1 MKLKLVFIIFF
12 ITIASSFSQL
22 KKSEVLDKVVAIVG
36 DEAIT
41 DSEVKGR
48 IIFLIQQNPKL
59 KFDDP
64 KVYSDVLNSII
75 DEKLILAKAK
85 EDSITVT
92 DEEIEQ
98 RWQLFLE
105 QSIMQL
111 GSEQRVE
118 QVYGMSIPKM
128 KNEFKD
134 DIRNKLL
141 SQKLIEREMMKVEI
155 TQKDVEEFYTKFKD
169 SIPNIPEAISV
180 YRIVKKVKPK
190 MQQKEDIFKLAL
202 KIRDSIIMT
211 GDFERFAK
219 TYSEDIA
226 TKNEG
231 GDLGWIQKG
240 KFLPELEKVGFS
252 MLVGEISLPIETPLG
267 FHIIKLKEKKKD
279 EINVS
284 HILFRLGQGE
294 EEKEIAKRFLDSIR
308 SKITN
313 LEDFKKIAKQYSDD
327 EDTKGFGGFVGNMT
341 LESFPASVAEA
352 LKEIKEGE
360 ITKVLPYETEINKQ
374 SYQILFKEKTI
385 PSHKAN
391 IEQDFQILQQQAQQY
406 KRMTAYNQWIES
418 LRKKLYWEIIPN

>member
-1 MKLKLVFIIFF
+1 MKLKLIIVLFL
-12 ITIASSFSQL
+12 ISSTLLFSQL
-22 KKSEVLDKVVAIVG
+22 KKGEVLDKIVAIVG

-48 IIFLIQQNPKL
+48 IIFLLQQNPKL

-64 KVYSDVLNSII
+64 KIYSDVLNSII

-85 EDSITVT
+85 EDSVIVS

-98 RWQLFLE
+98 RWQMFME

-128 KNEFKD
+128 KNEFKE

-141 SQKLIEREMMKVEI
+141 SNKLIERELMKVEVS
-155 TQKDVEEFYTKFKD
+155 QKDVEEFFNLYKD
-169 SIPNIPEAISV
+169 SIPIVPEAVSV

-202 KIRDSIIMT
+202 RIRDSIIIS
-211 GDFERFAK
+211 GKFDEFAK
-219 TYSEDIA
+219 NYSEDGA

-252 MLVGEISLPIETPLG
+252 MLVGEVSLPIETPLG
-267 FHIIKLKEKKKD
+267 FHIIKIKDKRKD

-284 HILFRLGQGE
+284 HILLRLGQGD
-294 EEKEIAKRFLDSIR
+294 EEKEIAKKFLDSIKT
-308 SKITN
+308 KIKN
-313 LEDFKKIAKQYSDD
+313 IEDFKRIAKQFSDD
-327 EDTKGFGGFVGNMT
+327 EDTKGFGGFIGNMP
-341 LESFPASVAEA
+341 LESFPVHVVEA
-352 LKEIKEGE
+352 LKEIKDGE
-360 ITKVLPYETEINKQ
+360 ITKVLPYETEVNKQ
-374 SYQILFKEKTI
+374 SYQILFKEKII
-385 PSHKAN
+385 PAHNAN
-391 IEQDFQILQQQAQQY
+391 LEQDYQLLQQQALQF
-406 KRMTAYNQWIES
+406 KKMRAYNEWIDG
-418 LRKKLYWEIIPN
+418 LRKTMYWEIISN